1 MELTEYFKPGMY
13 KETVF
18 DVTEEHSAIQLGS
31 GSMRVLATPMMI
43 RFMEITSHRL
53 LEQRLPEGLSS
64 VGTHVDVR
72 HQAPTPINNPVR
84 VRSEIME
91 LNGLKVRFSVTAW
104 DDLEQVGAGF
114 HQRFI
119 IDLARFMKRVEA
131 KTNALS
137 GKE

>member
-1 MELTEYFKPGMY
+1 MELSDHFQPGMY

-64 VGTHVDVR
+64 VGIHVDVH
-72 HQAPTPINNPVR
+72 HQAPTPINNQVR
-84 VRSEIME
+84 VRSEIVE
-91 LNGLKVRFSVTAW
+91 LNESRVRFSVTAW
-104 DDLEQVGAGF
+104 DNFEQVGEGF
-114 HQRFI
+114 HMRVV
-119 IDLARFMKRVEA
+119 IDLARFMKRVEE
-131 KTNALS
+131 KKNALS
-137 GKE
+137 GNK